1 MVWRMEEDERDRMA
15 VEGRREV
22 EARRGSIILF

>member
-1 MVWRMEEDERDRMA
+1 MEEDERDRME